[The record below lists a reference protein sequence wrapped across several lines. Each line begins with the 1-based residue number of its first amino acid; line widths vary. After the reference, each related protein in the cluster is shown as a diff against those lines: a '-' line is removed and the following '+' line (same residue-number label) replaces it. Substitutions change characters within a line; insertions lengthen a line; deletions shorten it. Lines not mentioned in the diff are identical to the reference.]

1 MLGND
6 IYDLDWWFYVI
17 WNRFLALNRQIFHLR
32 SWKMLRIIINR
43 MSHMIYWH
51 NLIISA
57 VMNGVMSTWSPV
69 YWPDIEI
76 ITLITLHIA
85 REYGVPE
92 LTAPWSA
99 WWQSI
104 AKCLNRFASVTS
116 QVKSEAF
123 SEKNKKDDEHAYI
136 VKRQTISIILLLSTL
151 RPVSESLASSSLP

>member
-1 MLGND
+1 
-6 IYDLDWWFYVI
+6 
-17 WNRFLALNRQIFHLR
+17 
-32 SWKMLRIIINR
+32 
-43 MSHMIYWH
+43 MIYWH

-69 YWPDIEI
+69 YWPDIEMI
-76 ITLITLHIA
+76 IA
-85 REYGVPE
+85 REDGVPE

-151 RPVSESLASSSLP
+151 RPVSESWASSAWTLVTEQRWSRFVTSHSQVIKLIEKRNRILLECLNYFSFVRFIGHFP